1 METVGDLSPN
11 FSRREFACKD
21 RCGRDY
27 PTPALVAMLQL
38 ARSRVGSPL
47 RIVSGVRCADHNAD
61 VGGSPRSQH
70 ITGHAADVP
79 GFYASVGLWKACGAI
94 GIGCRGGLVVHVDVR
109 HGRQPFTFED

>member
-1 METVGDLSPN
+1 MGDLSAN

-21 RCGRDY
+21 KCGRDW
-27 PTPALVAMLQL
+27 PAADLVSVLQL
-38 ARSRVGSPL
+38 ARSRVGTPL
-47 RIVSGVRCADHNAD
+47 RVVSGVRCAAHNAT

-70 ITGHAADVP
+70 IAGRAADVP

-109 HGRQPFTFED
+109 PGRLPFTFED